1 METYLEIFLRLFC
14 HSTALFTLLNFAH
27 VLIKMLFTITT
38 CCLINF
44 YKDSI
49 SISGPTGTLLKS
61 CSIPRIRSYP
71 CDHSNPAL
79 PDARIAAGLVLMP
92 NSSFRGSLVLRKPDP
107 YGHAKECTLSAGKP
121 RRRLGFD
128 FLTMSE
134 MTLEILKGRKNNS
147 TTTKSFL
154 FLGYRFVGCVLKIGT
169 AKRGNIK
176 IFEGGNPFCKGRQL

>member
-14 HSTALFTLLNFAH
+14 HSTALFTLLHFEH

-38 CCLINF
+38 CCLLKIF
-44 YKDSI
+44 KGSMI

-61 CSIPRIRSYP
+61 CSIPRVRYYP

-79 PDARIAAGLVLMP
+79 PDARTAAGLVLMP

-147 TTTKSFL
+147 TTTKSLL
-154 FLGYRFVGCVLKIGT
+154 FFGGT
-169 AKRGNIK
+169 A
-176 IFEGGNPFCKGRQL
+176 L